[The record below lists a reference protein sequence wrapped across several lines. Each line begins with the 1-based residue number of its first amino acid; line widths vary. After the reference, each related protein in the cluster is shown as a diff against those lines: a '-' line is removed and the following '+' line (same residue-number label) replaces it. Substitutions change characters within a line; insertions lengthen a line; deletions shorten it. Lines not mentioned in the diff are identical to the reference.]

1 MSTEKKSF
9 SKRVLSAALAAVMAV
24 PMLTATAFAVDRSQ
38 ILTEKLPDAVM
49 DVSYAVQVETTR
61 AEPVWKSSRLPNGL
75 TIDSATGIISGTPIG
90 SGEYDLQICDSL
102 TSEAKIVH
110 LSILT
115 DTTNPAFITEAMDAA
130 TAGKPYRMVMEA
142 DGGALCWDAKGLP
155 EGLEINASTGV
166 IKGTAKTSG
175 DYFVK
180 VTAEND
186 KSRAEHEF
194 TLRVGSSLDIA
205 TTRLKDGDKGV
216 RYSTTVKTT
225 DGTPCTWTAKG
236 LPDGLEMDKDTGTI
250 SGVPT
255 EDGTFNVD
263 ITAASEDKGTASARL
278 TLYIANNREI
288 GRAHV

>member
-115 DTTNPAFITEAMDAA
+115 D
-130 TAGKPYRMVMEA
+130 K
-142 DGGALCWDAKGLP
+142 
-155 EGLEINASTGV
+155 
-166 IKGTAKTSG
+166 
-175 DYFVK
+175 
-180 VTAEND
+180 
-186 KSRAEHEF
+186 
-194 TLRVGSSLDIA
+194 
-205 TTRLKDGDKGV
+205 
-216 RYSTTVKTT
+216 
-225 DGTPCTWTAKG
+225 
-236 LPDGLEMDKDTGTI
+236 
-250 SGVPT
+250 
-255 EDGTFNVD
+255 
-263 ITAASEDKGTASARL
+263 
-278 TLYIANNREI
+278 I